1 MEAGGRDGLDDVL
14 LPLDALPVPLT
25 GATPPDLTHDRLSTS
40 LVTHGTSCRAIDT
53 VSPVSRSVL
62 EMIKITVGLVG
73 GPWHKLDQN
82 EIKGHKS
89 GLPVSGNDSAVWK
102 MFWCYICHP
111 GLALPPACV
120 SAGLLSWFVEI

>member
-40 LVTHGTSCRAIDT
+40 LVTHGTSCQAIDT

-62 EMIKITVGLVG
+62 EMIKMTVPL
-73 GPWHKLDQN
+73 HKDN
-82 EIKGHKS
+82 S
-89 GLPVSGNDSAVWK
+89 RTCWWAVAQ
-102 MFWCYICHP
+102 IRP
-111 GLALPPACV
+111 
-120 SAGLLSWFVEI
+120 E